1 LNLESECDGV
11 STFRK
16 AQKYTLAM
24 PSQSSTLSP
33 PNSATARMP
42 LPKGGQTFQRATQ
55 VHPVGLY
62 TNQGWPR
69 DRLDKPANT
78 LQNRAFVYL
87 SIRPSRHGWDIH
99 NGMVRPCSCPTGE
112 RTLPGA
118 PKSRSTPCLNNMGR
132 ASVQGVG
139 A

>member
-1 LNLESECDGV
+1 MRWRRAAIYGLADLNLETECDGV

-62 TNQGWPR
+62 ANQGWPR

-87 SIRPSRHGWDIH
+87 SIRPSRHGPAVLLPH
-99 NGMVRPCSCPTGE
+99 RPENLS
-112 RTLPGA
+112 RGA
-118 PKSRSTPCLNNMGR
+118 DVSDR
-132 ASVQGVG
+132 
-139 A
+139 